1 MRLEEKNMFTNK
13 RVKALTATLGPF
25 IGLFLIIL
33 IISILNPGFL
43 SAPNLLNVLRQVS
56 INALIAFGMTFVI
69 LTGGID
75 LSVGA
80 ILAFSGAVTATL
92 LSSGMDPILAI
103 LIGLLVG
110 AALGAING
118 IIIAKGKVAPFIA
131 TLATMTIYRGA
142 TLMFTDGRPV
152 SNLGDSTLFQMLG
165 GGYFFGIPMP
175 AITMMISFVIL
186 YLILKKTTFG
196 RRVYAVGGNEEASI
210 LSGIK
215 VDRIKIYVYSLTGF
229 LAAIAGVILTSR
241 LNSAQPTA
249 GTMYELDAIAAVV
262 LGGTSLTGGK
272 GWIVGTLIGALII
285 GVLNNGLNLLGVSS
299 FFQQVVKGS
308 VILLAVLLDR
318 RKTA

>member
-1 MRLEEKNMFTNK
+1 MFDNK
-13 RVKALTATLGPF
+13 RFKALAATLGPF

-33 IISILNPGFL
+33 VISILNPSFL
-43 SAPNLLNVLRQVS
+43 STANLLNVLRQVS

-80 ILAFSGAVTATL
+80 ILAFSGAVTATML
-92 LSSGMDPILAI
+92 ASGVDTVLAI
-103 LIGLLVG
+103 LVGLLVG
-110 AALGAING
+110 AILGAING

-152 SNLGDSTLFQMLG
+152 SGLGDSTLFQMIG

-175 AITMMISFVIL
+175 AITMLISFLIL
-186 YLILKKTTFG
+186 YFILKKTTFG

-229 LAAIAGVILTSR
+229 LAAVAGVILTSR

-262 LGGTSLTGGK
+262 LGGTSLTGGR